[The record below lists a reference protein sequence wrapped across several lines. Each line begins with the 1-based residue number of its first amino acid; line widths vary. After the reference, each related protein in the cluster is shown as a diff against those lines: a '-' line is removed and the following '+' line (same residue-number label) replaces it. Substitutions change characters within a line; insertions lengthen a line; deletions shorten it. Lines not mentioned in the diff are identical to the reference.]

1 MLAQNVE
8 NEYAKTVLNDVENL
22 TEEKIDELLNK
33 FMKDFK
39 EGSLEKE
46 GWRTYLSAYTV
57 SKAALNAYTRLL
69 ANKYPDFLV
78 NSLCPGYVKT
88 DINCNTGFL
97 TPLEGA
103 QSAVRLALLPQ
114 SGPSGANK
122 GIGFEIC
129 KQLSSKG
136 VVVVLTS
143 RDEKRGLEA
152 VEKLKESEGLSDYV
166 IFHQLDVTDPA
177 SIASLADFIKT
188 HFGKLDILVNNAGIP
203 GAMGNADAF
212 VRAVQITG
220 DWPEGEHV
228 NWKELATQTFETAE
242 ECLNTNYYGAK
253 RMVEALAPLLQ
264 LSDSARIVNI
274 SSFLGLLER
283 IPNEKVKGALSNVE
297 SLTEEQIDEILNK
310 LLKDVKEGSEEKE
323 GWPSYLSAYSLSK
336 AAMNAYTRILAKK
349 NPTFLVN
356 CVCPGFVKTDI
367 NCNTGPLTVAQG
379 ADGPVKLALLP
390 YGGSSGLF
398 FRKDQVSCF

>member
-1 MLAQNVE
+1 MAEASNFLASKR
-8 NEYAKTVLNDVENL
+8 YAVV
-22 TEEKIDELLNK
+22 
-33 FMKDFK
+33 
-39 EGSLEKE
+39 
-46 GWRTYLSAYTV
+46 
-57 SKAALNAYTRLL
+57 
-69 ANKYPDFLV
+69 
-78 NSLCPGYVKT
+78 
-88 DINCNTGFL
+88 TG
-97 TPLEGA
+97 G
-103 QSAVRLALLPQ
+103 
-114 SGPSGANK
+114 NK

-129 KQLSSKG
+129 KQLALKEIT
-136 VVVVLTS
+136 VVLTA
-143 RDEKRGLEA
+143 RDAKRGLDS
-152 VEKLKESEGLSDYV
+152 VEKLIKECGFSSDILV
-166 IFHQLDVTDPA
+166 FHQLDVTDSA
-177 SIASLADFIKT
+177 SVASLADFIKT
-188 HFGKLDILVNNAGIP
+188 KFGKLDILVNNAGIL

-228 NWKELATQTFETAE
+228 NWKELVTQTFETAE

-264 LSDSARIVNI
+264 LSNSARIVNI

-297 SLTEEQIDEILNK
+297 SLTEEKIDEILNK
-310 LLKDVKEGSEEKE
+310 LLKDVKEGSVEKE

-367 NCNTGPLTVAQG
+367 NCNAGPLTVAQG
-379 ADGPVKLALLP
+379 AEGPVKLALLP
-390 YGGSSGLF
+390 YVGGSSGLF